1 MIKKLLTVTLITGLV
16 APIMITAVKADTYD
30 DQIKSIDIQAKTT
43 KEQLVELTD
52 KIKEN
57 QTESKKLI
65 SDIKKKQEESDKL
78 ATRSLELEEKMEKRE
93 GVLIKQARALQTNG
107 QDVNYVD
114 FVLNSESVTDAIA
127 RVSVVSRL
135 VSANREMFDTQKN
148 DKKEVDT
155 AATEMNK
162 IMKIQRENIAKIETN
177 AIDLKEQ
184 EATKEGVVAKLAT
197 EKTTIQSKKQAEI
210 VRVAAEKADKAAKAA
225 SLAAEKQRAEVA
237 LAAKKAAESEKTNAI
252 EDEDEKVEV
261 ALMPEVEKAAPT
273 KTAAPPVESSKP
285 SGQQN
290 VKPETEQPS
299 PPTGSGYIRPSS
311 APISSHYGPRSG
323 LDSSGFHKGTDFGG
337 AQGSPIYASKS
348 GKVVL
353 VQNDGAPVSGYGMAT
368 IIQHDD
374 GNYTLYAHQSSQSV
388 SVGQSV
394 TQGQV
399 IGGMGSTGQ
408 STGTHL
414 HFEIRTSLYGGIG
427 NVLNPELFF

>member
-65 SDIKKKQEESDKL
+65 SDIKKKQKESDKL

-184 EATKEGVVAKLAT
+184 EATKEAVVAKLAT

-252 EDEDEKVEV
+252 EAEKEKVEV

-273 KTAAPPVESSKP
+273 KTVAPPVESSKP

-290 VKPETEQPS
+290 VKPEPEQPS
-299 PPTGSGYIRPSS
+299 EPTGSGYIRPSS

-337 AQGSPIYASKS
+337 APGSPIYASKS

>member
-127 RVSVVSRL
+127 RVSVISRL

-184 EATKEGVVAKLAT
+184 EATKEAVVAKLAT

-225 SLAAEKQRAEVA
+225 SLAA
-237 LAAKKAAESEKTNAI
+237 KKAAESEKTNAI
-252 EDEDEKVEV
+252 EDEKVEV
-261 ALMPEVEKAAPT
+261 ALMPEVEKEAPT
-273 KTAAPPVESSKP
+273 KTVAPPVESSKP